1 MSEKTICENANFQEM
16 LTFNYYDYKRDS
28 FSTDD
33 IMDKERE
40 LRHMLK
46 PNTYEEIIDMLNE
59 VGFSKTQCF
68 WRNHMFVGIIALK

>member
-1 MSEKTICENANFQEM
+1 
-16 LTFNYYDYKRDS
+16 
-28 FSTDD
+28 
-33 IMDKERE
+33 MDKERE

-46 PNTYEEIIDMLNE
+46 PNTYEEIIDMLND